1 MGDKEL
7 ILTLSI
13 IFIVLQFIFKYLD
26 AKKNKEII
34 KAFKEGFASFDAHA
48 TTSQENNSL
57 LRQLDKAHSQVDS
70 DGRPLWYMPHSM
82 VETQAELVKMSHT
95 VAQTQKMICEMMKE
109 TQREIK
115 DIGDDIKVHAKECRE
130 KV

>member
-1 MGDKEL
+1 MNDKEL

-26 AKKNKEII
+26 TKKNKEII
-34 KAFKEGFASFDAHA
+34 AAFKEGFASFESHA
-48 TTSQENNSL
+48 TTSKENNAL
-57 LRQLDKAHSQVDS
+57 LLQLDKSHSQVDS

-82 VETQAELVKMSHT
+82 LETQSELVKMSHT

-109 TQREIK
+109 TRK
-115 DIGDDIKVHAKECRE
+115 DLENIGEDIKVHAKECRD
-130 KV
+130 KP

>member
-34 KAFKEGFASFDAHA
+34 KAFKEGFASFESHA
-48 TTSQENNSL
+48 DISKDTNDKLSDISKIISFTTE
-57 LRQLDKAHSQVDS
+57 
-70 DGRPLWYMPHSM
+70 DGRPLIYQSQTMID
-82 VETQAELVKMSHT
+82 TQAELVKMSHT
-95 VAQTQKMICEMMKE
+95 VAQTQKILSTMMKE
-109 TQREIK
+109 TRK
-115 DIGDDIKVHAKECRE
+115 DIHIIGEDIKAHAKECRD
-130 KV
+130 KP